1 MTSGIVI
8 LIVLMHPND
17 AALYDLSKFFVVFF
31 HLLATDYE
39 WLIHYLTY
47 TKS

>member
-8 LIVLMHPND
+8 LIVLMLPND
-17 AALYDLSKFFVVFF
+17 AAYDLSKFFVVFF